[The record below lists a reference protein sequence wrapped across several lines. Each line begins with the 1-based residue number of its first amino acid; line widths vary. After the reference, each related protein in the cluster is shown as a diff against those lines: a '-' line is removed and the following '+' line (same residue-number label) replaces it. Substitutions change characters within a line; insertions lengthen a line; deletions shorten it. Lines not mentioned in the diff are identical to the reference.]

1 VGELT
6 FARGT
11 FFYFPGALTRA
22 GNFAEMCKINPIH
35 QMSDKAISTESLSHE
50 SRTFPPAPA
59 VVRHALINAAQYTA
73 MYQRSL
79 REPDQFWLEQAH
91 TLEWFKP
98 PKHALKFNWDTNA
111 RKVEHTWFED
121 GQLNLTVNCLDRH
134 LKTRGQQTAI
144 IWQGEP
150 EDEVKRITYAELHH
164 EVCKF
169 ANVLKSL
176 GVKKGDRV
184 AIYMPMIPEAAVAML
199 GCARIGAIHSVVF
212 GGFSSDS
219 LAGRINDSECKLLI
233 TANVSLRAG
242 KSLALKKLAD
252 DALQHTPSIQKVIVV
267 KRNDEPCNLTA
278 GRDVWYH
285 ELMATAKVE
294 CPPEKLNA
302 EDYLFV
308 LYTSG
313 STGKPKGVVHS
324 TAGYLLWTALT
335 HKYVFDIHDGDV
347 FYCTADIGWVTGHSY
362 VVYGPLC
369 NGGTT
374 VMFEGVPTYPDAGR
388 FWKIVE
394 KFKVSSFYTAPTAIR
409 ALIRLGDE
417 WPAKYDLS
425 SLRVLGT
432 VGEPINPEAWM
443 WYHRHIGRERCPIVD
458 TWWQTETGGHLI
470 TALPGAHTLKPG
482 SASKPFFGVEPVVLR
497 DDGIECKPNE
507 GGKLCIKKPWPG
519 IMRTTW
525 GDHHRFINTYFST
538 FKDMYFTGDGCRVDA
553 DGDYWLLGRVDDV
566 VNVSGH
572 RIGTAEVES
581 ALVSHAKVAEAAVA
595 PMPHD
600 IKGQALYAF
609 VTLKDGIAES
619 EDLKKELAA
628 HVRKEIGAIAV
639 PDKIQFAPG
648 LPKTRSGKIM
658 RRILRKIAENQTDQI
673 GDITTLADPGVVD
686 ALVKGKQ

>member
-1 VGELT
+1 MWGIEFHL
-6 FARGT
+6 
-11 FFYFPGALTRA
+11 
-22 GNFAEMCKINPIH
+22 
-35 QMSDKAISTESLSHE
+35 MSNHAISTESLSHE
-50 SRTFPPAPA
+50 SRTFPPSPE
-59 VVRHALINAAQYTA
+59 VIKHALINAEQYTA
-73 MYQRSL
+73 MYRRSL
-79 REPDQFWLEQAH
+79 NEPEKFWLEQAG
-91 TLEWFKP
+91 TLEWFAKP
-98 PKHALKFNWDTNA
+98 TVAGKYEWNTDA
-111 RKVEHTWFED
+111 RKIQHTWFED

-134 LKTRGQQTAI
+134 LKTKNRDNVAI

-150 EDEVKRITYAELHH
+150 EEDVKRVTYAELHA

-169 ANVLKSL
+169 ANVLKSQ

-184 AIYMPMIPEAAVAML
+184 AIYMPMIVEAAVAML

-212 GGFSSDS
+212 GGFSADS
-219 LAGRINDSECKLLI
+219 LADRINDSSCKLLI

-242 KSLALKKLAD
+242 KSIGLKAIADEALKK
-252 DALQHTPSIQKVIVV
+252 TTTIERVIVA
-267 KRNDEPCNLTA
+267 KRNDEPCNMTA

-285 ELMATAKVE
+285 DLMAKASSD
-294 CPPEKLNA
+294 CPPEKMNA
-302 EDYLFV
+302 EDYLFI

-324 TAGYLLWTALT
+324 TGGYLLWSALT
-335 HKYVFDIHDGDV
+335 HKYVFDIHEQDV
-347 FYCTADIGWVTGHSY
+347 YFCTADIGWVTGHSY

-374 VMFEGVPTYPDAGR
+374 LMFEGVPTYPDAGR
-388 FWKIVE
+388 LWKIVE
-394 KFKVSSFYTAPTAIR
+394 KFKVNSFYTAPTAIR

-417 WPAKYDLS
+417 WPAKYNLN
-425 SLRVLGT
+425 SLRVLGS

-443 WYHRHIGRERCPIVD
+443 WYYNNIGHGRCPISD

-470 TALPGAHTLKPG
+470 TPLPGAHVLKPG
-482 SASKPFFGVEPVVLR
+482 SASRPFFGVEPVVLR
-497 DDGIECKPNE
+497 DDNSECGPNE

-525 GDHHRFINTYFST
+525 GDHDRFINTYFAT
-538 FKDMYFTGDGCRVDA
+538 YKNMYFTGDGCRKDA
-553 DGDYWLLGRVDDV
+553 DGDYWLMGRVDDV

-609 VTLKDGIAES
+609 VTLKDGILDS
-619 EDLKKELAA
+619 EELKKELAL

-658 RRILRKIAENQTDQI
+658 RRVLRKIAENQTDQI
-673 GDITTLADPGVVD
+673 GDVSTLADPGVVA